1 MRPPTSHCVKMPRMK
16 RWTMLAVILVVGGLT
31 AYLVAQRPAEFTVE
45 RIADNFVVIKDGND
59 GNTAVFIR
67 NDGVVLVDTKSLN
80 GGQRL
85 LEVLR
90 TVTSKPVTHILHS
103 HHHYD
108 HTGGNSFFPAH
119 VEVIAHENA
128 AARMPAMEEF
138 NSPER
143 KHGLPDRTFKDKLTL
158 FSGADAIDLYHFGPA
173 HTDNDA
179 FIVFRGLGI
188 MHAGD
193 TTPGMQAVPRH
204 GGSEEKYAQTMS
216 GAAAIGGVRMVIPGH
231 GPSLTWQQFTDNVA
245 SLRTQP

>member
-1 MRPPTSHCVKMPRMK
+1 MK
-16 RWTMLAVILVVGGLT
+16 RLTLLSVIIAVGTLA
-31 AYLVAQRPAEFTVE
+31 AYLAAQRPPEFAVE
-45 RIADNFVVIKDGND
+45 RLADNLVVIKDGND

-67 NDGVVLVDTKSLN
+67 SDGVVLVDTKSLKA
-80 GGQRL
+80 GQQL

-90 TVTSKPVTHILHS
+90 TVTNKPVTHILHT

-128 AARMPAMEEF
+128 AARMPAMAEF
-138 NSPER
+138 NTPER

-158 FSGADAIDLYHFGPA
+158 FSGGDAIDLYHFGPA

-179 FIVFRGLGI
+179 FIVFRSLGV

-193 TTPGMQAVPRH
+193 TAPGMNATPH
-204 GGSEEKYAQTMS
+204 GGSAERYPQTME
-216 GAAAIGGVRMVIPGH
+216 GAAGVGGVRTVIPGH
-231 GPSLTWQQFTDNVA
+231 GPLMTWSQFTENVA
-245 SLRTQP
+245 ALRKGR